1 MNQILQWVNKI
12 MGSNLELSW
21 IRHFAALSGNV
32 FQFQS
37 DMSSICTI
45 ILGKTQKIIQVG
57 WVSPPNR
64 INRCIHWSSYSSFVD
79 CEDMNGSWKIH
90 RILGPVADGITI
102 YQDKITYILTYKG
115 SSSFKFVT

>member
-12 MGSNLELSW
+12 MTSYLELSW
-21 IRHFAALSGNV
+21 VRHFGALSGSA

-37 DMSSICTI
+37 DMSSVCII
-45 ILGKTQKIIQVG
+45 ILVKNQKIILVE

-79 CEDMNGSWKIH
+79 CEEMNGNWKIH
-90 RILGPVADGITI
+90 GILGPVADGMTI

-115 SSSFKFVT
+115 SNSFKFVT